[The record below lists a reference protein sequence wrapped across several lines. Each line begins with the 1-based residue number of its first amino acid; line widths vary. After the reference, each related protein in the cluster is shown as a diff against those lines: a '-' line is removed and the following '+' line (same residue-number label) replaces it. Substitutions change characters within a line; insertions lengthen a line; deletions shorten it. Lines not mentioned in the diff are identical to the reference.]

1 MHTSVSAGSLSARRH
16 QFSARRQR
24 PQGDGDARVSGRVCV
39 RTCVEEE
46 EILIL
51 GATATYGARR
61 PRHGRRRRRLRRGH
75 NHIGRPDAVFI
86 APLHLPEEE
95 GGSALLAAMACP
107 PPAAVHP

>member
-75 NHIGRPDAVFI
+75 NHIGRPAEDGEPGAVFI

-95 GGSALLAAMACP
+95 GGVYC
-107 PPAAVHP
+107 

>member
-46 EILIL
+46 VLIL
-51 GATATYGARR
+51 WGDGDVRGPAAARA
-61 PRHGRRRRRLRRGH
+61 RHGRRRRRLPRGH
-75 NHIGRPDAVFI
+75 NHIGRPAEDGEPGAVFI

-95 GGSALLAAMACP
+95 GGVYC
-107 PPAAVHP
+107 